1 MLVADAAEGGRLAAA
16 LTAESMSVQLASDQQ
31 SVDELLRLSRPA
43 AAVVDID
50 LPLGV
55 AIVPALAAT
64 RIHCALIGSNLAAL
78 RQFQSLVPTLLEK
91 PVGLRAFTRTVD
103 GLLGRR

>member
-1 MLVADAAEGGRLAAA
+1 MVTDDAEGGRLAAA
-16 LTAESMSVQLASDQQ
+16 LTAESMSVRLASDPQ
-31 SVDELLRLSRPA
+31 SVDDLLHGRPPA

-50 LPLGV
+50 LPLSA
-55 AIVPALAAT
+55 AIVSTLAT
-64 RIHCALIGSNLAAL
+64 RHIHCALIGSNLTAL
-78 RQFQSLVPTLLEK
+78 RRFQSLVPTLIEK